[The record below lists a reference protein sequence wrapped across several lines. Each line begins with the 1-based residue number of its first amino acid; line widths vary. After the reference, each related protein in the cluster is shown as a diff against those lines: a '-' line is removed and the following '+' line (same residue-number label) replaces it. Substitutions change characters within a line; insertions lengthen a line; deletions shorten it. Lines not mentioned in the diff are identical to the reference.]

1 MFKRM
6 KGRNGPT
13 SFLPSQRNGG
23 IPKEMSDQCL
33 MAEQTEQIYEK
44 IEMAETV
51 KIRKLNKQNVLNTP
65 KRVKKASDTN
75 PYEKALLS
83 DRNLNRQCNS

>member
-33 MAEQTEQIYEK
+33 MVEQTEQIYGNL
-44 IEMAETV
+44 EMAEMV
-51 KIRKLNKQNVLNTP
+51 KVRKT
-65 KRVKKASDTN
+65 
-75 PYEKALLS
+75 E
-83 DRNLNRQCNS
+83 